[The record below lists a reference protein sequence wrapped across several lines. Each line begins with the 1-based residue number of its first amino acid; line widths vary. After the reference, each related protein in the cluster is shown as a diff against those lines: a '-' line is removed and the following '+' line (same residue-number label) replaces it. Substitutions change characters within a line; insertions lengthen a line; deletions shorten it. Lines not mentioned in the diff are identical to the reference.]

1 MWFPAVWLKCL
12 GPEGLEISSSVS
24 FGAIMSSGA
33 ERSDPWRRRIGVC
46 LTAWVQ
52 TQFWKSRFLLFLGKF
67 FLKILKNR
75 LGFYNV
81 IENHVRDPFRKSSY
95 PEAFHCQS
103 LGAGGFQCLLR
114 YLTPKDSQRGS
125 CSFVYHLVMRCASYI
140 QWWLTLPAVPTFVN
154 KASCFFSMS
163 KKLMCWT
170 CTNYFPVI
178 VQFGPIQGTAWLHAL
193 HWLKCTQSWPN
204 MGPLSSN
211 VIVVFRQ
218 LRKKVFR
225 IKRA

>member
-24 FGAIMSSGA
+24 FGAIMSTGA
-33 ERSDPWRRRIGVC
+33 ERSDPWRIRIGVC

-52 TQFWKSRFLLFLGKF
+52 TQFWKCRFLLFLGKF

-75 LGFYNV
+75 LGFHNV
-81 IENHVRDPFRKSSY
+81 IENHVRDPFCKSSY

-103 LGAGGFQCLLR
+103 LGAGGFQCVLR
-114 YLTPKDSQRGS
+114 YLIPKDSQRGS

-154 KASCFFSMS
+154 KAFFF
-163 KKLMCWT
+163 
-170 CTNYFPVI
+170 Y
-178 VQFGPIQGTAWLHAL
+178 VQKVDVLDMYQLFSSDCPIWANPRHRLTACIALAEMYTIMAEHGTLV
-193 HWLKCTQSWPN
+193 LKSYRCVPTT
-204 MGPLSSN
+204 
-211 VIVVFRQ
+211 
-218 LRKKVFR
+218 
-225 IKRA
+225 